1 MDFTQITRDEFIKKH
16 FSKGCPINIGLKND
30 LKSCVTA
37 CGKCWSEA
45 IKDIKFKDDLE
56 PNKDLE
62 LNEGLFEAKTTL
74 TFKTGFDELAG
85 KPIKFIGDKET
96 GKYMYA
102 LIIRV
107 ANELMEI
114 RCASGSWMTIS
125 AERLAE
131 LDPTILDMED

>member
-1 MDFTQITRDEFIKKH
+1 MDFTQITRDEFVKEY

-30 LKSCVTA
+30 LKSCVSA

-45 IKDIKFKDDLE
+45 IKDIKFKDYVE
-56 PNKDLE
+56 PNKE
-62 LNEGLFEAKTTL
+62 LFEEKTTL
-74 TFKTGFDELAG
+74 TFKTGLDELAG

-96 GKYMYA
+96 GEYMYA
-102 LIIRV
+102 LVIRV

-131 LDPTILDMED
+131 LDPTILDRED